1 MFPPSGYVVPS
12 VYAPIRNGAGGG
24 EALPVLAAVLSV
36 PLTLW
41 KMFEASHPEAMI
53 SGCPAGAL
61 IDAGP
66 TTDVPLPIRVTKV
79 SLAATL

>member
-12 VYAPIRNGAGGG
+12 VYAPIRSVEGEG
-24 EALPVLAAVLSV
+24 EALPVLEAVVSV

-41 KMFEASHPEAMI
+41 KMFEASHPEAMT

-66 TTDVPLPIRVTKV
+66 TTDVPLPIRVIKV